1 MTERL
6 RFLGPRRVAIVGIGL
21 IGGSLA
27 AALKQSR
34 PDVMVVGIDR
44 GRRPGAALVPLDG
57 FGRSLR
63 DVADADLVVLAAP
76 VDVNLAVLAEVARYA
91 DPAAT
96 ITDVGSTKR
105 AIVRHARSLGLAGRF
120 VGGHPM
126 AGLAVSGVR
135 HATPGLFQGA
145 PWILTPGAGTP
156 SRHLSRVTRL
166 VKAVGGRPVN
176 MAANL
181 HDRALAYVS
190 HLPQLLASCLMRS
203 VGEAVGERGVAV
215 SGTGLF
221 DTTRLASS
229 DAGLWTAILAQNAD
243 EVVPALRRYRRAI
256 ADIERRLRS
265 PEDLRELFDAA
276 QRWRAV
282 LERSHRQRHSGR

>member
-1 MTERL
+1 MTERP
-6 RFLGPRRVAIVGIGL
+6 RFLGPRRVAIIGIGL

-27 AALKQSR
+27 AALKHSR
-34 PDVMVVGIDR
+34 PDVTVVGIDR
-44 GRRPGAALVPLDG
+44 GRRPGASLVPLDG

-63 DVADADLVVLAAP
+63 GVADADLIVLAAP
-76 VDVNLAVLAEVARYA
+76 VDVNIAVLEEVARYA

-105 AIVRHARSLGLAGRF
+105 AIVRHARSLGLTRRF

-135 HATPGLFQGA
+135 HATPRLFHDA
-145 PWILTPGAGTP
+145 PWILTPSAGTP
-156 SRHLSRVTRL
+156 RRHLARVTRL

-176 MAANL
+176 MAVDA

-190 HLPQLLASCLMRS
+190 HLPQLLASCLMRE
-203 VGEAVGERGVAV
+203 VGEAVGARGLRVG
-215 SGTGLF
+215 GTGLF

-243 EVVPALRRYRRAI
+243 EVVPALRRYRQAI
-256 ADIERRLRS
+256 ARIERRLRS
-265 PEDLRELFDAA
+265 PQDLGQLFDAA
-276 QRWRAV
+276 QRWRTV
-282 LERSHRQRHSGR
+282 FERAHRQRRSGR